1 MRRCVF
7 CKGTKVLVHGENEYC
22 GTCYMRGANDLK
34 ELAKKVDDWIAETMK
49 KVKKEKRFLRKEK
62 RFG

>member
-7 CKGTKVLVHGENEYC
+7 CKGTKVLVRGENEYC
-22 GTCYMRGANDLK
+22 GACYMQGANDMK

-49 KVKKEKRFLRKEK
+49 KAKLRKEK
-62 RFG
+62 RLTRE